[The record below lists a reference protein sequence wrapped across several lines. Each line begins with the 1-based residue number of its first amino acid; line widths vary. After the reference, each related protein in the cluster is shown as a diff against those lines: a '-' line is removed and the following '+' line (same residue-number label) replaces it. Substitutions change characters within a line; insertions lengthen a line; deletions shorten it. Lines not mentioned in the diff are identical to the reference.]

1 MTLYSHRMLLLLF
14 VHIICAGPR
23 PKREGSPLIK
33 CTKLHLKDKGTAS
46 VKGRYEGSHVNIRDG
61 SQGQENT

>member
-33 CTKLHLKDKGTAS
+33 CTKLHLEDKGTAS
-46 VKGRYEGSHVNIRDG
+46 VKGRYEDHKLSGMQVRG
-61 SQGQENT
+61 KENT